1 LSDRPTSN
9 NRWKLFAVG
18 GAVVAVVIIG
28 AVLTR
33 SSPSPDPGTSGPVAS
48 NLVSAGNLGPVDGEQ
63 ALRAKL
69 EPALGRGAAR
79 PTGTHRTELTLC
91 GGAARKLQPQ
101 GSALAYV
108 ATADWQGT
116 PAEVFGFNP
125 PGAPATSSP
134 GRPAPTRVYVL
145 ARSDCHLLVF
155 QSFSP

>member
-1 LSDRPTSN
+1 LSDRPASD
-9 NRWKLFAVG
+9 NRWKLFVVG
-18 GAVVAVVIIG
+18 GAVVVAVVIG
-28 AVLTR
+28 GVLTR

-48 NLVSAGNLGPVDGEQ
+48 NLVSAGNLGAVDGDQ

-69 EPALGRGAAR
+69 EPALSSGATR
-79 PTGTHRTELTLC
+79 PGGTQQTALTLC

-101 GSALAYV
+101 GSALAYI

-125 PGAPATSSP
+125 PGAQATSSP

-145 ARSDCHLLVF
+145 ARSDCRLLVF

>member
-1 LSDRPTSN
+1 LSDHPASD

-18 GAVVAVVIIG
+18 GAVVVVVVIG
-28 AVLTR
+28 VVLTR
-33 SSPSPDPGTSGPVAS
+33 RSPSPDPAGRGAVAS
-48 NLVSAGNLGPVDGEQ
+48 SLVSAGDLGPLDGEQ

-69 EPALGRGAAR
+69 EPALSGRATRPSGTQQIARSRCEGAAR
-79 PTGTHRTELTLC
+79 N
-91 GGAARKLQPQ
+91 LQPQ
-101 GSALAYV
+101 GAALAYV
-108 ATADWQGT
+108 ATAGWQGT

-125 PGAPATSSP
+125 RGAPATSAP